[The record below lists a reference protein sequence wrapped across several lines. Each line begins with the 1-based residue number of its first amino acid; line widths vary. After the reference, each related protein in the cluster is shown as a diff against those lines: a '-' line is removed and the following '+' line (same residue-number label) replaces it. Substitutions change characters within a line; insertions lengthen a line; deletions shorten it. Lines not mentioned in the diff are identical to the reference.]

1 MFAPTYAENGRRER
15 AQATWNEWLVAALDR
30 LIHLMSSLREIASSR
45 ELFVNLTL
53 RELRGKYKRSV
64 LGWTWSLLNPVSSML
79 IYTLIFSVI
88 FKQKIAPGDP
98 SGLSVFPLFLLCG
111 LLPWNYLA
119 NSLGSGMESL
129 VSNANLIKKV
139 YFPREVVVASIVASW
154 LVSFLMELGVL
165 SVAFLIAGNMVLPWL
180 PIVILVV
187 VVETAFVVG
196 LALVLSVCNVY
207 FRDVRHL
214 VGIAL
219 QMWFYLTPI
228 IYPVSLIPEKK
239 GSWPLRRIFLLN
251 PTARFATIFRNLL
264 YDLRWPTLNDM
275 AYVTVVS
282 AGMLVVG
289 LWVFR
294 RLESR
299 LAEEL

>member
-1 MFAPTYAENGRRER
+1 
-15 AQATWNEWLVAALDR
+15 
-30 LIHLMSSLREIASSR
+30 MSTLREIASSR

-64 LGWTWSLLNPVSSML
+64 LGWAWSLLNPLSSML

-98 SGLSVFPLFLLCG
+98 SGLEVFPLFLLCA

-129 VSNANLIKKV
+129 VANANLVKKV
-139 YFPREVVVASIVASW
+139 YFPREVVVAAIVASW
-154 LVSFLMELGVL
+154 LVSFFMELAVL
-165 SVAFLIAGNMVLPWL
+165 SAALLIAGNMVLPWL
-180 PIVILVV
+180 PMVLVTV
-187 VVETAFVVG
+187 TLESGFVLG
-196 LALVLSVCNVY
+196 MALLLAICNVY

-219 QMWFYLTPI
+219 QIWFYLTPI
-228 IYPVSLIPEKK
+228 IYPITLVPEKK
-239 GSWPLRRIFLLN
+239 NGWPLRTLFLLN
-251 PTARFATIFRNLL
+251 PMARFARIFRNLL
-264 YDLRWPTLNDM
+264 YDLRWPSFGDM
-275 AYVTVVS
+275 AYVAAV
-282 AGMLVVG
+282 AAAAMLIGM
-289 LWVFR
+289 WAFR
-294 RLESR
+294 KLEPR